1 MNIPILKELERLKT
15 KHATS
20 KVTSAAFQPDEKDQK
35 ELIIKNGQRKEEE
48 KRLIELK
55 LKEADVKLKEAAKV
69 KNQDN
74 TATPADGEDSLRPDR
89 AQTAPSMT
97 SSGKLARSK
106 SFVFAV
112 NERPQTSAG
121 ETTGDKSCAF
131 DAVLK
136 SASGHFSQEL
146 KLQVDQQARDSKKIF
161 DSLITHFKAG
171 GVGCQ
176 FSVKRDFEVI
186 DINNVVAAN
195 HSTNSHATM
204 KFGDINNMKK
214 KDGIALIFD
223 PTIDTGGSVVKIR
236 VYFQKAID
244 LVTEESCSRDYSFHS
259 NGNYFGL
266 HMTGESACVNPNKTT
281 NDALA
286 GLRSPNSYSPL
297 PDSSPA
303 GPLTPVAPRSPAGS
317 PTMQSGSRKA
327 SPTTDYANT
336 NSANKAGF
344 KSISN
349 AHGGSSNSSLGS
361 KQKGCSLPGWQ
372 GRPPIFIPSARCSI
386 EIIRSSGTAA
396 GESANGAD
404 PHTVAKSTG
413 GGASTAYNLSRLRIF
428 AVAAP
433 SARAAVK
440 KLHEFCEHFFVSHTA
455 NLTVAGGISALN
467 LAALHGNLEVL

>member
-55 LKEADVKLKEAAKV
+55 LKEADVKLKEAAKL

-74 TATPADGEDSLRPDR
+74 NTAMQAAAEGEDSLRPDR
-89 AQTAPSMT
+89 AQTAPSMI

-136 SASGHFSQEL
+136 SASGHFSEEL

-161 DSLITHFKAG
+161 DSLVPHFKTG

-195 HSTNSHATM
+195 HSNNHAAI
-204 KFGDINNMKK
+204 KLGDINNMKK

-244 LVTEESCSRDYSFHS
+244 LVSEESCSRDYTFHS

-266 HMTGESACVNPNKTT
+266 HLTGESACVNPNKTT
-281 NDALA
+281 SDPLA

-297 PDSSPA
+297 PDSSPVA
-303 GPLTPVAPRSPAGS
+303 PLSPAAPRSPAAS
-317 PTMQSGSRKA
+317 PTMQSGSKRM
-327 SPTTDYANT
+327 SPTADHIGNT
-336 NSANKAGF
+336 NSVNNAGF
-344 KSISN
+344 RSISN
-349 AHGGSSNSSLGS
+349 VQSGSSNASLGS

-372 GRPPIFIPSARCSI
+372 GRPPIFIPSMRCSI
-386 EIIRSSGTAA
+386 EIIRSSVVAEAT
-396 GESANGAD
+396 NGAD
-404 PHTVAKSTG
+404 PHTVAASAG

-440 KLHEFCEHFFVSHTA
+440 KLHEFCEHYFVSHTA

-467 LAALHGNLEVL
+467 LAALHGNLEV